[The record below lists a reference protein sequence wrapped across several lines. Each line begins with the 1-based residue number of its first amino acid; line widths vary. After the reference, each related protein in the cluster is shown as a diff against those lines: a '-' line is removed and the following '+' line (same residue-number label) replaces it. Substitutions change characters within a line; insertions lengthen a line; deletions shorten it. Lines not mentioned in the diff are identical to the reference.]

1 MAPVSP
7 SLSRG
12 VLAVSDADRL
22 RMPGYDT
29 RFAAGTLPPPEHL
42 RAPRHRRRPRARVA
56 GRVASPVRPG
66 HPLS

>member
-42 RAPRHRRRPRARVA
+42 RAPRHRRRPSVRAWLAALR
-56 GRVASPVRPG
+56 RPSAQVT
-66 HPLS
+66 H